1 VVISDLRA
9 FVQQQYLLSDVNG
22 GVEIL
27 QSSRYGPSD
36 PASPDRFWIFSRF
49 CRLWFIIYLWLPS
62 EEYKIMFWK
71 KKKFEDLEDL
81 LLSFRLY
88 FVIVGVSSSLPCTIC
103 YYEYMYICGI
113 DLKKLPPLSL

>member
-1 VVISDLRA
+1 MVTCVHAALA
-9 FVQQQYLLSDVNG
+9 LWLKKLW
-22 GVEIL
+22 EIT
-27 QSSRYGPSD
+27 
-36 PASPDRFWIFSRF
+36 
-49 CRLWFIIYLWLPS
+49 CLWFVIYLWLPS
-62 EEYKIMFWK
+62 EEYKIVFWK